1 MVCRLACDRGEV
13 LNLSDLAKSRNVP
26 YSTVRKYVNAL
37 SEKGFISPET
47 TPHSVTLHKKDIEVF
62 DKLLVLIRSGVS
74 FKKALDKLGEGEDGS
89 RDNVVDYLQRL
100 ERKVDSLEEENKKL
114 RELVQVY
121 LSKVDELQNQLMSP
135 KKRSWIFR
143 IFKSKKEKSKTR

>member
-37 SEKGFISPET
+37 SEKGFISLET
-47 TPHSVTLHKKDIEVF
+47 TPHSVTLRKKDIEVF
-62 DKLLVLIRSGVS
+62 DKLLALIRSGVS
-74 FKKALDKLGEGEDGS
+74 FKKAIEKLGEGEGDNQ
-89 RDNVVDYLQRL
+89 DNVIDYLRKL
-100 ERKVDSLEEENKKL
+100 ERKVDSLEEENRKL

-121 LSKVDELQNQLMSP
+121 LSKVDELQKQLMPP
-135 KKRSWIFR
+135 KKKSWLFKIFR
-143 IFKSKKEKSKTR
+143 KTKNCKKY

>member
-1 MVCRLACDRGEV
+1 M

-47 TPHSVTLHKKDIEVF
+47 TPHSVTLRKRDIDIF
-62 DKLLVLIRSGVS
+62 DKLLALIRSGVS
-74 FKKALDKLGEGEDGS
+74 FKKAVEKLGEGEDG
-89 RDNVVDYLQRL
+89 DKDDVLDYLQRL

-121 LSKVDELQNQLMSP
+121 LSKVDELQNQLMPP
-135 KKRSWIFR
+135 KRRSWFSR
-143 IFKSKKEKSKTR
+143 IFSRGKDL